1 MSLFI
6 NTARMQQDFD
16 ALAEIGAVGE
26 GEARGVH
33 RPALSAAH
41 LEARAWFL
49 ERARAAGLE
58 TRVDA
63 AGNHSAILRTS
74 RVQRAPTNAE
84 GGGAAGVSRLQ
95 RAPTEAA
102 GASRA
107 GGKSRLQPRDQGRG
121 APTQDP
127 AHTPTGTQA
136 RTLLLGSH
144 LDSVPNG
151 GRFDGALGVVAALEA
166 ARTIQE
172 AGLSL
177 PVDVE
182 VIDFTDEEG
191 TLVGLLG
198 SAALA
203 GTLSPG
209 ALAQPRGGRAALEAG
224 LARAGLDEALIHTAR
239 RDPDTLAGYL
249 ELHIEQGPRLAREA
263 VAIGVVSAIV
273 GITSYRLTFQGRANH
288 AGTTPMDERR
298 DAGLGAAAFV
308 LTARELVARDF
319 ALRGCVVNVGQ
330 MTFRPGA
337 FNIVPGEAEVGL
349 EFRAPDQA
357 RLDELETALL
367 GLAHVI
373 ARQYALG
380 LEVKALGGCTPAP
393 MSERAQAAI
402 AAAADALALSH
413 MTLVSGA
420 GHDAQSLA
428 PWTEAGMVFIPSREG
443 VSHSPEEFSEWEAC
457 VAGANVLLGAA
468 LNLVNLTAEH
478 AESAEKGD

>member
-1 MSLFI
+1 LI
-6 NTARMQQDFD
+6 
-16 ALAEIGAVGE
+16 
-26 GEARGVH
+26 
-33 RPALSAAH
+33 
-41 LEARAWFL
+41 
-49 ERARAAGLE
+49 
-58 TRVDA
+58 
-63 AGNHSAILRTS
+63 
-74 RVQRAPTNAE
+74 
-84 GGGAAGVSRLQ
+84 
-95 RAPTEAA
+95 
-102 GASRA
+102 
-107 GGKSRLQPRDQGRG
+107 
-121 APTQDP
+121 
-127 AHTPTGTQA
+127 
-136 RTLLLGSH
+136 GSH
-144 LDSVPNG
+144 LDSVPHG

-166 ARTIQE
+166 ARTIKE
-172 AGLSL
+172 AGLTL
-177 PVDVE
+177 PVDIE

-224 LARAGLDEALIHTAR
+224 LARAGLEEGLIHTAR
-239 RDPDTLAGYL
+239 RDPATLAGYL

-273 GITSYRLTFQGRANH
+273 GITSYRMTFRGRANH

-349 EFRAPDQA
+349 EFRAPNQA
-357 RLDELETALL
+357 LLDELETALL
-367 GLAHVI
+367 GLANVI
-373 ARQYALG
+373 ARQYALA
-380 LEVKALGGCTPAP
+380 LEAKPLGGCVPAP
-393 MSERAQAAI
+393 MGERAQTAI
-402 AAAADALALSH
+402 VAAADSLALTH
-413 MTLVSGA
+413 MPLVSGA

-428 PWTEAGMVFIPSREG
+428 PWTEAGMIFIPSREG

-457 VAGANVLLGAA
+457 VAGANVLLRAA
-468 LNLVNLTAEH
+468 VDLAQSFTAEH
-478 AESAEKGD
+478 AESA